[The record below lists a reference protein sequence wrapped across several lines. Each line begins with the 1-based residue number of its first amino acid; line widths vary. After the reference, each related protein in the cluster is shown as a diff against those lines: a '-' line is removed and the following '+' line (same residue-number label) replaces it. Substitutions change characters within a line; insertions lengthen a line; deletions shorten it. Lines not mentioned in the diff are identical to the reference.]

1 MKRRVINIL
10 NNKGQRRT
18 FKFLSDD
25 ESGIIIYSN
34 DKPSVKKSET
44 IDGMSISKLEYVDGP
59 VIQTGNHITF
69 KDQGKYK
76 VLNIHKTDYEDKPN
90 CFYLDTLKLD
100 YHE

>member
-18 FKFLSDD
+18 FKFLSDG
-25 ESGIIIYSN
+25 ESGIIIYSS
-34 DKPSVKKSET
+34 DKPSIKKSET
-44 IDGMSISKLEYVDGP
+44 IDGMAISKLEYIDGP
-59 VIQTGNHITF
+59 VVQAGNHITF

-76 VLNIHKTDYEDKPN
+76 VLTIHKTDYEDKPN

>member
-25 ESGIIIYSN
+25 QPGIIIYSD
-34 DKPSVKKSET
+34 DKPSIKKKET
-44 IDGMSISKLEYVDGP
+44 MDNIIISMLEYEDGP
-59 VIQTGNHITF
+59 VIQLGNSITF
-69 KDQGKYK
+69 KKNGRYK
-76 VLNIHKTDYEDKPN
+76 VLSIYNTDHEDKPN
-90 CFYLDTLKLD
+90 CYYLETLKLD

>member
-10 NNKGQRRT
+10 NKKGQRRT
-18 FKFLSDD
+18 FKFLSDN
-25 ESGIIIYSN
+25 ELGIIIYSD
-34 DKPSVKKSET
+34 DKPSIKKSET
-44 IDGMSISKLEYVDGP
+44 IDGMAISKLEYIDGP

-76 VLNIHKTDYEDKPN
+76 VLTIHKTDYEEKPN